1 MTLWYLSILT
11 NVFVISISTL
21 NSVVYTQWRLKT
33 NKPDKKVLK
42 LYDYIMLSGFIAY
55 GIIYLLSGYVPMS
68 QISSGLLVRR
78 VRWGGGQEVINE
90 IL

>member
-11 NVFVISISTL
+11 NVFAISISTL
-21 NSVVYTQWRLKT
+21 FSIIYTQWRLKT

-42 LYDYIMLSGFIAY
+42 WYDYTIILFFVILSGFLSY

-68 QISSGLLVRR
+68 QISTGLLVRR
-78 VRWGGGQEVINE
+78 LR
-90 IL
+90 

>member
-21 NSVVYTQWRLKT
+21 FSLVYTQWRLKT

-42 LYDYIMLSGFIAY
+42 LYDYIMILFFVMVSGFIAY

-78 VRWGGGQEVINE
+78 VR
-90 IL
+90 